1 MKRVA
6 MCAGIVVLTLL
17 VTAGALEAAP
27 IFWTDWAP
35 GDNCQGQCFEA
46 SGTITTPTATVGVT
60 YNNPQG
66 IGFYNTGAPGEID
79 YWTPRTPVGNS
90 PYTSTAVDNVPTGT
104 DLIALQ
110 FAGNQ
115 MLTFSETIANPVFGF
130 VSLNVNGY
138 AFLNQ
143 DFNILSLGGEG
154 GNNCGYWG
162 CGGASKNIV
171 VLPGGDIEYQLIAN
185 NVGGTEPHGTIQFL
199 GAFDSLVWRSL
210 TNEYWNGFQV
220 GVQGT
225 DDEVFAVPEPTSM
238 MLLGSGLTTLYLR
251 RRRKSKR

>member
-1 MKRVA
+1 MKRYVI
-6 MCAGIVVLTLL
+6 CAGVVLVLV

-27 IFWTDWAP
+27 IFWTDWT
-35 GDNCQGQCFEA
+35 GTDTCQGQCFEA
-46 SGTITTPTATVGVT
+46 AGTITTPTATVGVT

-66 IGFYNTGAPGEID
+66 VGFYNTGLPGEID
-79 YWTPRTPVGNS
+79 YWTPRTPVTNS
-90 PYTSTAVDNVPTGT
+90 PYTSAAVDNVPTGT
-104 DLIALQ
+104 DMIALQ

-115 MLTFSETIANPVFGF
+115 TLTFSETIANPVFGF

-143 DFNILSLGGEG
+143 DFNILSLGGES
-154 GNNCGYWG
+154 GNSCGYWG
-162 CGGASKNIV
+162 CGGASKNVV
-171 VLPGGDIEYQLIAN
+171 VLPSGDIEYQLVAN
-185 NVGGTEPHGTIQFL
+185 NIGGSEPHGTIQFL

-210 TNEYWNGFQV
+210 TNEYWNGFTV

-238 MLLGSGLTTLYLR
+238 MLLGTGLAALCAR
-251 RRRKSKR
+251 RRRKAQA